1 MKVKGEGEQRKV
13 RVQSWSSRKDIIAPS
28 FRSCGTTR
36 FLSFRTTKK
45 VKNLGSRKK
54 DENVHSLPITSDRI
68 NKIYKIIVLIKSR

>member
-1 MKVKGEGEQRKV
+1 MKTKGEGEQRRV
-13 RVQSWSSRKDIIAPS
+13 RVWSWSSRKDIIVPS

-36 FLSFRTTKK
+36 FLLFRTVMNAKD
-45 VKNLGSRKK
+45 LGSRKK